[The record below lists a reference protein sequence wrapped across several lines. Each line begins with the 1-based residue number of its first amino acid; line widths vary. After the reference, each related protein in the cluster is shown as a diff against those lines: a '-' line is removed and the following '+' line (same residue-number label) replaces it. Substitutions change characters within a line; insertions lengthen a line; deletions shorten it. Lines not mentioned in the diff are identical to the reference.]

1 MTESFFSTAAPRTCC
16 VSRVC
21 MGIRSGARR
30 AALGFLRGYKLIISP
45 WIPAACRFTPT
56 CSEYASDAIE
66 RYGVLKGT
74 AKATRR
80 LLSCHPFHRG
90 GWDPA

>member
-1 MTESFFSTAAPRTCC
+1 MRGS
-16 VSRVC
+16 
-21 MGIRSGARR
+21 MIRRM
-30 AALGFLRGYKLIISP
+30 ALGLLRGYKLLISP
-45 WIPAACRFTPT
+45 WIAPACRFTPT

-74 AKATRR
+74 AKAMRR

>member
-1 MTESFFSTAAPRTCC
+1 MDWTT
-16 VSRVC
+16 
-21 MGIRSGARR
+21 
-30 AALGFLRGYKLIISP
+30 
-45 WIPAACRFTPT
+45 
-56 CSEYASDAIE
+56 EYARDAIE

-74 AKATRR
+74 AKALRR